1 MKQRTMTSVL
11 LLLCAL
17 CMRAATIDV
26 KTNLWS
32 GTQTVTDGWQ
42 GSVQVTADGLQQAVE
57 GDVIAVTVSEI
68 SQTASYPQVSLRK
81 TAGWA
86 QFDPAVGVNLDK
98 DAALPYEARMT
109 LTADVVDEIKANG
122 FVVTGCGFTATSIDL
137 IQKK

>member
-1 MKQRTMTSVL
+1 MPPKTLRTLSLIKKIKVIMKQRTITSVL

-57 GDVIAVTVSEI
+57 GDVIAVTVS
-68 SQTASYPQVSLRK
+68 
-81 TAGWA
+81 
-86 QFDPAVGVNLDK
+86 
-98 DAALPYEARMT
+98 
-109 LTADVVDEIKANG
+109 
-122 FVVTGCGFTATSIDL
+122 
-137 IQKK
+137 

>member
-42 GSVQVTADGLQQAVE
+42 GSVQVAADGLQQAVE

-86 QFDPAVGVNLDK
+86 QFDPAVGV
-98 DAALPYEARMT
+98 
-109 LTADVVDEIKANG
+109 
-122 FVVTGCGFTATSIDL
+122 TSIRTPRCL
-137 IQKK
+137 ARRA

>member
-32 GTQTVTDGWQ
+32 GTQTVTDDWQ

-57 GDVIAVTVSEI
+57 GDVIAVTVSDFKIFPAAQEMVL
-68 SQTASYPQVSLRK
+68 VS
-81 TAGWA
+81 
-86 QFDPAVGVNLDK
+86 V
-98 DAALPYEARMT
+98 E
-109 LTADVVDEIKANG
+109 
-122 FVVTGCGFTATSIDL
+122 
-137 IQKK
+137 

>member
-42 GSVQVTADGLQQAVE
+42 GSVQVRWTGMWFWRAADCISLLG
-57 GDVIAVTVSEI
+57 IAATVVLYRK
-68 SQTASYPQVSLRK
+68 SQK
-81 TAGWA
+81 
-86 QFDPAVGVNLDK
+86 N
-98 DAALPYEARMT
+98 AAH
-109 LTADVVDEIKANG
+109 V
-122 FVVTGCGFTATSIDL
+122 
-137 IQKK
+137 